1 MGPTRRRR
9 LGDILIDRG
18 VLNTEQL
25 EEALERQLETRAPLG
40 AVLIEMGLIQAD
52 VLADALA
59 EHLGVP
65 RAEWHLDSPDPEL
78 ALLIP
83 MELLREGHIF
93 PLSREGDSLRLAMAD
108 PLDIF
113 TIDAVRQVT
122 GLFVEPAAATEA
134 EIQAAFDRAFNLSSA
149 AHEVIA
155 EIEEEPVEEKS
166 LELLMERQADSP
178 GVKMVNLILVQA
190 VRDRVSDIHIEPR
203 EDRVMVRFR
212 VDGVLREEMR
222 LPRQLHSDIT
232 LRLKVMAGLDITE
245 RRRPQDGRIKVSIAG
260 QSIDLR
266 MSVLPT
272 IYGEKTV
279 LRLLD
284 KSGVVLRVGEMG
296 YLPDSQSAVEQM
308 LRLSTGLILVTGP
321 TGSGKTTTQYAILN
335 ELNTPG
341 RNIIT
346 VEDPVEYRM
355 DGINQVQVN
364 TRIGVGFAS
373 VLRATLRQ
381 DPDVVV
387 VGEVRDRETAEIAVR
402 AAMTGHLVLA
412 TVHTNSACATPARL
426 VDMGVEPFLV
436 SATMIGVIAQ
446 RLVRRICPACKEEVT
461 VLDPAE
467 EEFLA
472 SFGIVRGP
480 QLWRGRGCPECRNTG
495 YRGRL
500 PVEEVLTITRGV
512 RRLLGEQATEEE
524 VEEAAR
530 RDGFRAM
537 IENGLDKVLAGMTTL
552 QELWR
557 AVYSL
562 EDALEQQQ
570 QAEGRMSSR

>member
-1 MGPTRRRR
+1 MGPMRRRR
-9 LGDILIDRG
+9 LGDILIERG
-18 VLNTEQL
+18 VLTAEQL
-25 EEALERQLETRAPLG
+25 GKALERQLETRAPLG
-40 AVLIEMGLIQAD
+40 AVLVEMGLIKAD

-65 RAEWHLDSPDPEL
+65 RAEWRLGSPDPEL

-83 MELLREGHIF
+83 MELLREGRIF
-93 PLSREGDSLRLAMAD
+93 PLSREGDCLRLAMAD

-122 GLFVEPAAATEA
+122 GLFVEPAVATEA
-134 EIQAAFDRAFNLSSA
+134 EIKAAFDRVFNLSSA

-166 LELLMERQADSP
+166 LESLMEQQVDSP

-203 EDRVMVRFR
+203 EDRVIVRFR

-222 LPRQLHSDIT
+222 LPRQIHSDVT

-245 RRRPQDGRIKVSIAG
+245 RRRPQDGRIKITIEG

-284 KSGVVLRVGEMG
+284 KSSVVLRVAEMG
-296 YLPDSQSAVEQM
+296 YLPGSQDAVEQM

-321 TGSGKTTTQYAILN
+321 TGSGKTTTQYALLN

-355 DGINQVQVN
+355 DGVNQVQVN
-364 TRIGVGFAS
+364 ARIGVGFAS
-373 VLRATLRQ
+373 SLRAVLRQ

-402 AAMTGHLVLA
+402 AALTGHLVLA

-426 VDMGVEPFLV
+426 IDMGVEPFLV
-436 SATMIGVIAQ
+436 SATMIGVISQ
-446 RLVRRICPACKEEVT
+446 RLVRRICPECREQVG

-467 EEFLA
+467 ETFLA
-472 SFGIVRGP
+472 SFGVHKP
-480 QLWRGRGCPECRNTG
+480 QLWRGRGCPGCRGTG

-512 RRLLGEQATEEE
+512 RRLLGARVSEEQ

-530 RDGFRAM
+530 HDGFRTM
-537 IENGLDKVLAGMTTL
+537 IENGVDKVLAGLTTL

-562 EDALEQQQ
+562 EDALEQQRQ
-570 QAEGRMSSR
+570 TESRMST